1 MDSHGK
7 NGQKMKHILIVDDNS
22 FLRKTLLHILNTK
35 FPQAIIS
42 EAATGAELW
51 DIIKKWLPDLV
62 FMDIN
67 LAKENG
73 LELTREIKTKHPD
86 VTVVIFTNHDLE
98 QYKDQANACGA
109 QYLLSKFDSS
119 VEDLTTLVSGI
130 IYK

>member
-1 MDSHGK
+1 MDSHDR
-7 NGQKMKHILIVDDNS
+7 KMKHILIVDDNS
-22 FLRKTLLHILNTK
+22 CLRKTLFQIFNTK

-42 EAATGAELW
+42 EAATGVELW
-51 DIIKKWLPDLV
+51 DVIKYRLPDLV

-73 LELTREIKTKHPD
+73 LDLTREIKTKHPD

-98 QYKDQANACGA
+98 QYKEQANACGA

-119 VEDLTTLVSGI
+119 LADLTTLVSTI